1 MASKGHLPFFSGG
14 HYNGLI
20 NHGGSVMKLTVIGGG
35 GVRSMFLSKSIAQR
49 AAALHIE
56 ELVFMDISEEKLAVY
71 GGMAQ
76 EVARMI
82 APDMRFRLTCDAKDA
97 LTDAD
102 YVITT
107 LRVGGDLQRTK
118 DEHAAL
124 DLGALGQE
132 TTGAAGFS
140 FAMRSVPALQHY
152 CELVKQYAKPGAR
165 VFNFTNPVGIV
176 SQALRRMGYDFTYG
190 ICDAPSGMLH
200 QFAGVYGVDAGRLQ
214 GELFGLNHLSW
225 FHRVLLDG
233 KDIMPE
239 LLQNERARK
248 ETDLHFFSPSLLSHI
263 GCVPNE
269 YLYYFYCREQAVS
282 NILKAGKTRG
292 DIILELN
299 RGMQEEL
306 NRLPKGSSFEAR
318 LAVFSKWYGMREAQ
332 YMANETGVKRTTK
345 WVFDP
350 FKQDDGGYAGVALNF
365 IDIERSGKKGS
376 MILTVPNNGA
386 VDFLNDT
393 DTVEVTCD
401 ITPEG
406 AKPHR
411 FERVPEN
418 QKELIRRV
426 KYYERVGAEAIIEKS
441 RKKAVDALML
451 HPLVNSFSLAE
462 KLANRYLELNRPFVG
477 EWGV

>member
-1 MASKGHLPFFSGG
+1 
-14 HYNGLI
+14 
-20 NHGGSVMKLTVIGGG
+20 MKLTVIGGG
-35 GVRSMFLSKSIAQR
+35 GVRSMFLAKSIAQR
-49 AAALHIE
+49 AQALHIE
-56 ELVFMDISEEKLAVY
+56 ELVFMDISEEKLLAF
-71 GGMAQ
+71 GGMAR
-76 EVARMI
+76 EVARML
-82 APDMRFRLTCDAKDA
+82 APGMRFSMTSDARDA
-97 LTDAD
+97 VKDAD

-107 LRVGGDLQRTK
+107 LRVGGDLQRTR

-124 DLGALGQE
+124 DLGILGQE

-140 FAMRSVPALQHY
+140 FAMRSIPALKHY
-152 CELVKQYAKPGAR
+152 CDMVRAYAKPGAR

-176 SQALRRMGYDFTYG
+176 SQALRQMGYDFTYG
-190 ICDAPSGMLH
+190 ICDAPSSMLH
-200 QFAGVYGVDAGRLQ
+200 QFAGVLGVDAKRLE

-233 KDIMPE
+233 RDVMDG
-239 LLQNERARK
+239 LLRSEKALK
-248 ETDLHFFSPSLLSHI
+248 ETDLHFFSPSLLNHI

-292 DIILELN
+292 DIILDIN
-299 RGMQEEL
+299 RAMLEEL
-306 NRLPKGSSFEAR
+306 KSLPEGSGFSEKM
-318 LAVFSKWYGMREAQ
+318 AVFSKWYGEREAQ
-332 YMANETGVKRTTK
+332 YMANETGVRRTAK

-350 FKQDDGGYAGVALNF
+350 FRQDDGGYAGVALNF
-365 IDIERSGKKGS
+365 IDIERSGKAGR

-386 VDFLNDT
+386 VDFLKDT

-401 ITPEG
+401 ITAEG
-406 AKPHR
+406 VKPHR
-411 FERVPEN
+411 FDRVPEN
-418 QKELIRRV
+418 QKELILRV

-462 KLANRYLELNRPFVG
+462 KLADRYIELNRPYTG
-477 EWGV
+477 GWGA